1 MSTPPSHVRSMRSAV
16 EHQWSLPVQ
25 ETPLFFPF
33 LSPAYGE
40 RDTSLPYRVFLLRS
54 RHTLA
59 CCLFAPDAYRFVR
72 GRIEDFSPERGHDE
86 GLQRTAAIAV
96 MREQNLL
103 PVGQILDRTLTVRG
117 GGAQNPATRSDT
129 DTSFAIHKVQDFTV
143 LNSYYRVWHKGR
155 I

>member
-25 ETPLFFPF
+25 EIPLFFPF

-59 CCLFAPDAYRFVR
+59 CCVSAPDAYRFVR
-72 GRIEDFSPERGHDE
+72 GRIEDFSPESGHDE
-86 GLQRTAAIAV
+86 GLQRTATIAV

-103 PVGQILDRTLTVRG
+103 PVGQILDRTSHCPGRRG
-117 GGAQNPATRSDT
+117 PEPCDTERHGHKLRHPQGTRLHRSE
-129 DTSFAIHKVQDFTV
+129 FLLPGLA
-143 LNSYYRVWHKGR
+143 
-155 I
+155 